1 MPIRIVINLNLN
13 KNKNKNRNKI
23 RSTDNVDVK
32 LNKISQDIVKSTIES
47 LRLRK
52 RINHFGVSRKIV
64 IFGFRIGVRVGR
76 RRGIKRVKIVLS
88 MLFKVMRR
96 RRRVARRGR
105 DQK

>member
-1 MPIRIVINLNLN
+1 MPIRIVINLNQ
-13 KNKNKNRNKI
+13 NKNKNRNKI
-23 RSTDNVDVK
+23 RSTDNADVK
-32 LNKISQDIVKSTIES
+32 LNEISQDIVKSTIES

-52 RINHFGVSRKIV
+52 KINRFGVSRRKA
-64 IFGFRIGVRVGR
+64 IFGFRIEVRVGR

-96 RRRVARRGR
+96 RIVVRRGR